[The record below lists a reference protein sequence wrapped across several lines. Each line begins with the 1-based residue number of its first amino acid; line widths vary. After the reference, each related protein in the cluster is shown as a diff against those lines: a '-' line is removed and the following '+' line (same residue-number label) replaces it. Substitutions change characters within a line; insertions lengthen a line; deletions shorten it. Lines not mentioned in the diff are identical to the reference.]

1 MSMTGYWGM
10 IVLKFGLASVV
21 LTLFASMGS
30 QPSYNFPIA
39 LLSVF
44 VPHLPK
50 PFLTS
55 LLFVLLPISL
65 LLDIIWASLYG
76 PYLDSGAPLLAL
88 ILMVLNLFL
97 KVPWAYAAYELMNE
111 SGGSP
116 IVLLNPELAIGG
128 AGLGDGSHERITD
141 I

>member
-1 MSMTGYWGM
+1 M
-10 IVLKFGLASVV
+10 LKFGLASTV

-30 QPSYNFPIA
+30 QPAYNVPIA

-44 VPHLPK
+44 VPHIPK

-55 LLFVLLPISL
+55 LLFVLLPVSL
-65 LLDIIWASLYG
+65 LLDVIWASLYG
-76 PYLDSGAPLLAL
+76 AATLGPAL

-97 KVPWAYAAYELMNE
+97 KVPWGYAAWELMNE

>member
-1 MSMTGYWGM
+1 M
-10 IVLKFGLASVV
+10 LKFGLASTV

-44 VPHLPK
+44 VPHIPK

-55 LLFVLLPISL
+55 LLFVLLPLSL
-65 LLDIIWASLYG
+65 LLDIIWASIYG
-76 PYLDSGAPLLAL
+76 GYLSSGAPLLAL

-97 KVPWAYAAYELMNE
+97 KVPWGYAAWELMNE

-116 IVLLNPELAIGG
+116 IVLLTPELAIGG
-128 AGLGDGSHERITD
+128 AGLGDGSHERIAD